1 MSQNLR
7 EYIDKL
13 REEGYAVA
21 DVHGEDPYLI
31 DPLGQAVETWRDR
44 HPYDELL
51 SRDEYEAEKRQ
62 LQIEL
67 LKFQYAAQDAG
78 TKHVIIFEG
87 RDAAGKGGAIKRFT
101 EHLNPRTAR
110 VVALAAPTERE
121 RGQWYFQRYVQHLPT
136 AGEIV
141 LFDRSWY
148 NRAGVER
155 VMGFCTDE
163 EYEIFIRQAPV
174 FEQMLIDSGIT
185 VTKLWF
191 SVTQREQ
198 RTRFAIRQ
206 IDPVRQWKLSPMDL
220 ESLGRWEDYT
230 AAKTAML
237 KHTDTE
243 IAPWYRIKSN
253 DKKRARLNAMRLFLD
268 LQDYEGKDASA
279 IQPTDPLIVQRG
291 RKKWMKADEDHTA
304 SRTAGAD
311 REQIELRDDFTEH
324 EPAVKP
330 SVLFVCVKNGGKSQ
344 MAAALARL
352 HAGDAVDVYSA
363 GTKPG
368 ASLNEE
374 SRASVEQ
381 MGGSFDGEHPKAIDP
396 ELVRSVDRVVL
407 VGGEAQV
414 EPVEGMRGT
423 IETWVTDEPS
433 LRGIE
438 GEERMTLVRDDIDA
452 RVLALLDELV
462 PDSD

>member
-1 MSQNLR
+1 MSQSLR
-7 EYIDKL
+7 EYIDML
-13 REEGYAVA
+13 RAEGYAVA

-31 DPLGQAVETWRDR
+31 DPLGNAVETWQEKY
-44 HPYDELL
+44 PYDELI
-51 SRDEYEAEKRQ
+51 SRSEYETEKRQ

-67 LKFQYAAQDAG
+67 LKLQYSAQDRG

-101 EHLNPRTAR
+101 EHLNPRNAR

-121 RGQWYFQRYVQHLPT
+121 RGQWYFQRYIQHLPT

-163 EYEIFIRQAPV
+163 EYEIFVRQAPI
-174 FEQMLIDSGIT
+174 FEEMLIESGIT

-220 ESLGRWEDYT
+220 ESLGRWDDYT

-237 KHTDTE
+237 RHTDTAV
-243 IAPWYRIKSN
+243 APWYRIKSN

-268 LQDYEGKDASA
+268 LHDYDGKDASV
-279 IQPTDPLIVQRG
+279 IKPTDPLIVTRG
-291 RKKWMKADEDHTA
+291 Y
-304 SRTAGAD
+304 
-311 REQIELRDDFTEH
+311 
-324 EPAVKP
+324 
-330 SVLFVCVKNGGKSQ
+330 KNRS
-344 MAAALARL
+344 AA
-352 HAGDAVDVYSA
+352 
-363 GTKPG
+363 
-368 ASLNEE
+368 
-374 SRASVEQ
+374 Q
-381 MGGSFDGEHPKAIDP
+381 
-396 ELVRSVDRVVL
+396 
-407 VGGEAQV
+407 
-414 EPVEGMRGT
+414 
-423 IETWVTDEPS
+423 
-433 LRGIE
+433 
-438 GEERMTLVRDDIDA
+438 
-452 RVLALLDELV
+452 LDE
-462 PDSD
+462 SDD